1 MFKRTYFDGHERGA
15 ACKRGMRAN
24 ENYVKAKERRKEKK
38 TGGSILR
45 KPSSAARLA
54 QLDRREKSG
63 SHAEHEKKHRRLSII
78 LIHLTCFSRFSVSVF
93 PSLAGERSGFAQ
105 MAAQRVL
112 RALSGCF

>member
-24 ENYVKAKERRKEKK
+24 ENYVKAKDRRKEKK

-54 QLDRREKSG
+54 QLDRRENSG

-93 PSLAGERSGFAQ
+93 PSGVGERSGFAQ

-112 RALSGCF
+112 RALSGRF

>member
-1 MFKRTYFDGHERGA
+1 MK
-15 ACKRGMRAN
+15 
-24 ENYVKAKERRKEKK
+24 ENKVKAKERRKENK

-45 KPSSAARLA
+45 KPSSVARLA

-63 SHAEHEKKHRRLSII
+63 SHAEHEKQYRHLSII

-112 RALSGCF
+112 RALLGCF